1 MGKGAI
7 LLYLCHKRT
16 IMTDKEIKDKI
27 GALHQR
33 LLDDE
38 ENYVK
43 LLNLLEEY
51 QELSEHYGLAVTS
64 AMRDGLKNYEH
75 YLKLESALSPR
86 SIIIEKKGD
95 PATKKVKK
103 SDAEGYYR
111 LAFIMDDGSRQVV
124 HFGRKQTHVLYI
136 LFLLCSQKNGLMADF
151 FQKEGVELTPTLQT
165 VTDLIQKIYPHMDK
179 ESAETMAKDLGP
191 DRSFSDTL
199 QKMKIPVL
207 NSLKM
212 AKAYHDEYWYIPYA
226 VNLKKKQLYRMHM
239 PQVNIL
245 YPPEFQSFIDALPD
259 ALDILRQ
266 EGVDTKGL
274 NKNLEYDFAQWKK
287 AAEEGDADGLYYM
300 GVYYGTGDVIF
311 HDYQKSVDYLEKAA
325 EKGHLDAVFQLG
337 VYHMFGF
344 GVEKDI
350 HKALNLFELAAK
362 EEHAEAA
369 AWAGEIY
376 EYGTDGIKVDH
387 KKAFDL
393 YMIAARQN
401 NEEAMWYVIQG
412 YLLGQGTQR
421 DYPKAYEW
429 VEKAE
434 KLGYYKI
441 TVLYGVFLFNQG
453 EEYYEDALDYFVD
466 GANEG
471 MPLAY
476 YMLAR
481 MAVKG
486 YCRTDDDI
494 EEAKE
499 WLLKGAEVGDET
511 CINTLKRAY
520 PDIYEA
526 CKEEWKNPISLRELL
541 LKLVMGMD
549 HNEQESFLLMT
560 DAYRERW
567 HGGYLSEICRQL
579 SIHKPS
585 DDDNGDGSPKRKI
598 TVRKSKDGK
607 LAYELVLT
615 LANGEE
621 VVVNKIYP
629 ISFVLFL
636 LTIICSYKN
645 GYTTAMAKDETCR
658 PVLRE
663 LVRLVYG
670 NQITNVDKYV
680 EEYMSHEQD
689 EAEKKNEDYYKQY
702 SNKAKTAIKQ
712 AVGLRDDVIYF
723 LFDNYRVSGRKI
735 IRRTILDP
743 QDLLLPPELMD
754 LADRM
759 PDALDVLKLTESQ
772 QDTKILRE

>member
-1 MGKGAI
+1 M
-7 LLYLCHKRT
+7 YLCHKTT
-16 IMTDKEIKDKI
+16 IMTEKEIKDKV

-43 LLNLLEEY
+43 LINLLEEY
-51 QELSEHYGLAVTS
+51 QELSDQYGLMVS
-64 AMRDGLKNYEH
+64 AALKDGLKNYEH

-95 PATKKVKK
+95 PATKRVKK

-111 LAFIMDDGSRQVV
+111 IAFIMDDGSRQVV
-124 HFGRKQTHVLYI
+124 HFGRKQTHALYI
-136 LFLLCSQKNGLMADF
+136 LFLLCSQKNGLLADF
-151 FQKEGVELTPTLQT
+151 FQKEGAELTPVLQT
-165 VTDLIQKIYPHMDK
+165 VTSLIQKIYPHMDK

-199 QKMKIPVL
+199 QKMKAPVMDC
-207 NSLKM
+207 LKQ
-212 AKAYHDEYWYIPYA
+212 AKAYHDEFWYMPYS

-239 PQVNIL
+239 PQVNIV

-266 EGVDTKGL
+266 EGIDTNGL
-274 NKNLEYDFAQWKK
+274 SKNLEYDFAQWKK

-300 GVYYGTGDVIF
+300 GVYYGTGDVVS

-344 GVEKDI
+344 GVKKDI
-350 HKALNLFELAAK
+350 HRALNFFEQAAK
-362 EEHAEAA
+362 EDHAEAA
-369 AWAGEIY
+369 AWAGQIY
-376 EYGTDGIKVDH
+376 EYGTDGIKVNH

-393 YMIAARQN
+393 YMIAARHD

-412 YLLGQGTQR
+412 YLLGQGTKR

-441 TVLYGVFLFNQG
+441 TFLYGVFLFNQG
-453 EEYYEDALDYFVD
+453 EEYYEDALDYFID
-466 GANEG
+466 AANEG
-471 MPLAY
+471 MPMAY
-476 YMLAR
+476 CM
-481 MAVKG
+481 MAKMAIKG

-520 PDIYEA
+520 PDVYEA
-526 CKEEWKNPISLRELL
+526 YKEEWEHPVSLRELL
-541 LKLVMGMD
+541 IQLVMGMD

-567 HGGYLSEICRQL
+567 HEGYLREICKQL

-585 DDDNGDGSPKRKI
+585 DDDSGDGGPKRKI
-598 TVRKSKDGK
+598 TIRKSRHGDV
-607 LAYELVLT
+607 AYELVLT

-621 VVVNKIYP
+621 VVVNRIYP

-658 PVLRE
+658 PILKE
-663 LVRLVYG
+663 LVRLVYD
-670 NQITNVDKYV
+670 NQIANLDRYV
-680 EEYMSHEQD
+680 EENMSHEQD

-702 SNKAKTAIKQ
+702 SNKAKISIKE
-712 AVGLRDDVIYF
+712 AVGLRDDVNCF
-723 LFDNYRVSGRKI
+723 LFGIYRMKGRKI
-735 IRRTILDP
+735 IRRTNLDP
-743 QDLLLPPELMD
+743 KDILLPPELMD
-754 LADRM
+754 LANRM
-759 PDALDVLKLTESQ
+759 PDALDVLQLTEYQ
-772 QDTKILRE
+772 QDKNILKE